1 MPISLCSETPSLT
14 IDLDVGSDVILAL
27 ASAIERSDRL
37 HGADAFRRK
46 LAQAITEA
54 VGKTLPW
61 ELQPPSSAQLSF
73 AASISRR
80 LGVEI
85 PVDAAR
91 FRGAM
96 HEFISAHAELMEG
109 DGYTPRAK
117 TPVEKAASC
126 APPLTPV
133 AKALER
139 YRKRQR

>member
-1 MPISLCSETPSLT
+1 MPISLCSETPSLSL
-14 IDLDVGSDVILAL
+14 DLDLSTDVIQAL

-37 HGADAFRRK
+37 HGADEYRRK
-46 LAQAITEA
+46 LAQALTEA

-80 LGVEI
+80 LQVAI

-109 DGYTPRAK
+109 DGYPSRK
-117 TPVEKAASC
+117 TASGNE
-126 APPLTPV
+126 ADRGSAPLTPM
-133 AKALER
+133 AQALER
-139 YRKRQR
+139 YRNRRR